1 MVAHGQFLMEQE
13 SSTWSMPETKL
24 LPHRRSVNFKEKI
37 TVYRILSRHQLTKK
51 EFKDCYMN
59 ATDFSR
65 IRRGIKWILKQE
77 KEGFLRAEDM
87 DHLRGLEAYIDQ
99 ETTMQNAVKKKYIIR
114 SVLSHPHSGV
124 EDSEA
129 MSKIYRK
136 LSKTPARLAY
146 KRGLCDQQGN
156 SSVAPVQEVM
166 DR

>member
-1 MVAHGQFLMEQE
+1 
-13 SSTWSMPETKL
+13 
-24 LPHRRSVNFKEKI
+24 
-37 TVYRILSRHQLTKK
+37 
-51 EFKDCYMN
+51 MN

-65 IRRGIKWILKQE
+65 IRRGIKWLLKKE
-77 KEGFLRAEDM
+77 KEGSLGAEDL

-99 ETTMQNAVKKKYIIR
+99 ETTMKNAVKKKYIIR
-114 SVLSHPHSGV
+114 SVLSHPNSGV
-124 EDSEA
+124 EDREA

-146 KRGLCDQQGN
+146 NRGLRDQQGN